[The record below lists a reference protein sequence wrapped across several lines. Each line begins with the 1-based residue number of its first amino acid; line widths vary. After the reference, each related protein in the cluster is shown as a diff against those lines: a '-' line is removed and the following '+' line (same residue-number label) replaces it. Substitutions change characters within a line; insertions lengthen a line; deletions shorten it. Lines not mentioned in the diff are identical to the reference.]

1 MNPAAGT
8 LGVSRIRVSRPM
20 TVTGVIRASGAMA
33 SLAAPVRVE
42 AGQQIR
48 FGVRADGVPVV
59 SITSDTPIFD
69 GVGLSSV
76 EADTVLGVCAAPD
89 LPRPAL
95 PESAS
100 QVDSPQFDLN
110 QLVPDQRRG
119 LGLDSHD
126 TDREWGLLH
135 AADESVEP
143 IFGGLLRG
151 LRANS
156 ERQQMMWV

>member
-33 SLAAPVRVE
+33 SLDAPVRVE

-69 GVGLSSV
+69 GVGFSSIQ
-76 EADTVLGVCAAPD
+76 ADTVLGVCAAPD
-89 LPRPAL
+89 APPAL
-95 PESAS
+95 PEAPG
-100 QVDSPQFDLN
+100 QVGSPQVDLN
-110 QLVPDQRRG
+110 QLVPAQRRG

-151 LRANS
+151 LPANS